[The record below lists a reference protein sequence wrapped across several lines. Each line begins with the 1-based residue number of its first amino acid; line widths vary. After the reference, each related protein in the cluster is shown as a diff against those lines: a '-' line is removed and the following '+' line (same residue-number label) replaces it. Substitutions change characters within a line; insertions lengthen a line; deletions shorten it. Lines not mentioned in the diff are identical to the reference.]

1 MRRVQDLE
9 LTPVI
14 IALTPLA
21 LLVAVL
27 LRAMI

>member
-1 MRRVQDLE
+1 MRRVQDLD
-9 LTPVI
+9 LTPVL

-27 LRAMI
+27 VRAML